1 MSMPRTSRRQ
11 RGFLIIAGVFLV
23 VVLAGLVVYLSTVST
38 TSQAASAAD
47 MNAARAYQA
56 ARAGM
61 EWGAYQILRNPGG
74 AFDTSCNS
82 GTPTNL
88 TFAGTLAPFTASVTC
103 TRDNLTEGAS
113 TGGTAVKSYRIVSN
127 GCNEPTGGG
136 PSCPNAATVSSTYV
150 EREVRLTIAN

>member
-1 MSMPRTSRRQ
+1 MRLHRPRPRQ

-23 VVLAGLVVYLSTVST
+23 VVLAGLVVYLSSIST

-47 MNAARAYQA
+47 MNSARAYQA
-56 ARAGM
+56 ARAGI
-61 EWGAYQILRNPGG
+61 EWGAYQILRNAGG

-88 TFAGTLAPFTASVTC
+88 TLTGTLAPFTASVTC

-113 TGGTAVKSYRIVSN
+113 TGGTAVKSYRVVSN
-127 GCNEPTGGG
+127 GCNEPASGA
-136 PSCPNAATVSSTYV
+136 CPNAATVSSTYV
-150 EREVRLTIAN
+150 ERELRLTIAN